1 MSGGH
6 FDYKQRNLKEIADSI
21 QRVIDDNLKEVKNED
36 RWHEVW
42 DDRIYYYDYPE
53 EVIAKFK
60 EGVELLLKAQVY
72 AQRIDW
78 LLSGDDGE
86 KTFLERLEEDLNN
99 LNNETRLD

>member
-6 FDYKQRNLKEIADSI
+6 FDYKQTYLTDIAESI
-21 QRVIDDNLKEVKNED
+21 QKVIDNNLKEVKNED

-86 KTFLERLEEDLNN
+86 QTFLERLSEDLNK
-99 LNNETRLD
+99 LKI

>member
-99 LNNETRLD
+99 LNNERHH

>member
-6 FDYKQRNLKEIADSI
+6 FDYKQRYLKEIAESI
-21 QRVIDDNLKEVKNED
+21 QRVIDDNLKEVKNKD

-86 KTFLERLEEDLNN
+86 QTFLERLQEDLKQ
-99 LNNETRLD
+99 LKK

>member
-6 FDYKQRNLKEIADSI
+6 FDYKQSYLKEIAESI

-53 EVIAKFK
+53 EIIAKFK

-72 AQRIDW
+72 VQRIDW

-86 KTFLERLEEDLNN
+86 KTFLERLQEDLKQ
-99 LNNETRLD
+99 LKK